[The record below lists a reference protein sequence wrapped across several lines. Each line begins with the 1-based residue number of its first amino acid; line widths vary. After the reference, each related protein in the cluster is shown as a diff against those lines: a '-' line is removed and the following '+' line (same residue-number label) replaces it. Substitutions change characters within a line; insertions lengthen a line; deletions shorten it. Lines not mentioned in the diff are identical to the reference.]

1 MCHLSSKWP
10 ASLGPRCGNSVLCR
24 LDRVVYRH
32 LVAKDAVAK
41 DGVTEDR
48 AVEIGLTGG
57 IGSGK
62 SSVAERL
69 VERGAALV
77 DADATVKQLQRAG
90 EPVFRAMVE
99 HFGTSIVGQ
108 DGELDRP
115 AIAEI
120 VFNDKEQLDALNAI
134 VHPAV
139 RTSMATQ
146 RTELAAT
153 HDVVVLDI
161 PLLVEG
167 NKAYDD
173 LSGVIVVD
181 VPVDIAVER
190 LVTHRGFAES
200 DARARISSQ
209 VSREERLKVAD
220 FVVDNGATLA
230 ELDTEVERCWQ
241 WITGL
246 VKENSKNL
254 EIDVNE

>member
-1 MCHLSSKWP
+1 LKT
-10 ASLGPRCGNSVLCR
+10 
-24 LDRVVYRH
+24 VVI
-32 LVAKDAVAK
+32 
-41 DGVTEDR
+41 ENR
-48 AVEIGLTGG
+48 AIENRAIEIGLTGG

-90 EPVFRAMVE
+90 EPVFRDMVE
-99 HFGTSIVGQ
+99 HFGASIVGA

-120 VFNDKEQLDALNAI
+120 VFNDKDQLDALNAI

-181 VPVDIAVER
+181 VPVAIAVER

-209 VSREERLKVAD
+209 VSREKRLEAAD
-220 FVVDNGATLA
+220 FVVHNGATLA
-230 ELDTEVERCWQ
+230 ELDAEVERCWQ